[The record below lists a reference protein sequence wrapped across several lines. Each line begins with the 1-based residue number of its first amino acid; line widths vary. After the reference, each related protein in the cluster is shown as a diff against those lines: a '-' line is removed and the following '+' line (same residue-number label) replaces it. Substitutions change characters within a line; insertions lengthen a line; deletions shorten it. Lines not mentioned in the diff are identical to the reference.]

1 MTSISLD
8 LDVLLPL
15 LEPRRMQCMC
25 VCARVCTC
33 SCVCVSVSLCLCR
46 HMQDVWVCTHAHV
59 HVCTCGCVCVPSQCQ
74 IRKLKGEHG
83 KFENLERQ
91 TRCVYPEIRGV
102 CGGLFVYL
110 SILFNS
116 TPEPPH
122 EEDEVLQCVAT
133 VRCSMR
139 SVLQC
144 SAVCCST
151 LQCAAAH
158 CSTLQLAA
166 VYCIVLQC
174 TLVCCSVLRYDTA
187 YCSVLQC
194 AAVYCSVPQCHSDEN
209 QYQWL
214 WGGYD

>member
-46 HMQDVWVCTHAHV
+46 HMQDVWVCTHARV
-59 HVCTCGCVCVPSQCQ
+59 HVCTCGCVCVTSQCQ

-91 TRCVYPEIRGV
+91 TRCVYPEIQGV
-102 CGGLFVYL
+102 CGGLFVYV

-122 EEDEVLQCVAT
+122 EEDEVLQCVAA
-133 VRCSMR
+133 VRCSMLKCAAVFC
-139 SVLQC
+139 SVLQYA
-144 SAVCCST
+144 AVCCST
-151 LQCAAAH
+151 LQYAAIG
-158 CSTLQLAA
+158 CSVLYCAA
-166 VYCIVLQC
+166 VYFSVLQC
-174 TLVCCSVLRYDTA
+174 T
-187 YCSVLQC
+187 
-194 AAVYCSVPQCHSDEN
+194 AV
-209 QYQWL
+209 
-214 WGGYD
+214 